1 MFFLLFLIRT
11 DDVEQLVGAGGVAGV
26 VGAVLVVPAVLHAG
40 EINRGGEFPAFPGST
55 SMRKDSRCPRAT
67 PR

>member
-1 MFFLLFLIRT
+1 MELCLQTCVFLLFLIRT

-40 EINRGGEFPAFPGST
+40 EINRGGGIPGI
-55 SMRKDSRCPRAT
+55 SRQY
-67 PR
+67 